1 MKETINYLNELFND
15 NDVVVLGLSGGPD
28 SMCLLD
34 VLLSLNKSLNII
46 CAHINH
52 NIRKESFEEASF
64 LKKYCEE
71 KKLNFETTT
80 FSKKSETENYNEL
93 ELREKRYDFFSEI
106 IKKYNAK
113 YLLTAHHGD
122 DLIETILMRLT
133 RGSNLKGYS
142 GIQLI
147 TDKKEYKIV
156 RPLLF
161 STKNEIELYNKEKN
175 IPFVIDKTNEQDD
188 YTRNRYR
195 HNVLPFLKKENKE
208 VHIKYLQFSKEL
220 QEYYKFVNKFVEKEL
235 SIRYNNGTLNIDK
248 FTELDDLLQTK
259 IIEQVLDYQYVDNLY
274 LINNQHIIEIK
285 KIINSERPNI
295 EISLPDDLIVIKSY
309 NTLTFT
315 RHKNEKKGYLIK
327 VEDNTLLP
335 NNHIIKIVSDNNDK
349 SNYVTRIN
357 SKEVKL
363 PLYVRQRKDGD
374 KMVIKN
380 MNDSKKIKS
389 IFIDSKLSK
398 EQRDNQPIVVDSN
411 ENIIWLPGLKKS
423 KFDKDKNENYDII
436 LWYN

>member
-161 STKNEIELYNKEKN
+161 STKDEIELYNKENN

-195 HNVLPFLKKENKE
+195 HNVLPFLKSENKE

-220 QEYYKFVNKFVEKEL
+220 QEYYKFVNKYVEKEL

-285 KIINSERPNI
+285 KLINSERPNI

-335 NNHIIKIVSDNNDK
+335 NNHIIQIISDNTDK

>member
-1 MKETINYLNELFND
+1 M
-15 NDVVVLGLSGGPD
+15 
-28 SMCLLD
+28 
-34 VLLSLNKSLNII
+34 
-46 CAHINH
+46 
-52 NIRKESFEEASF
+52 
-64 LKKYCEE
+64 
-71 KKLNFETTT
+71 
-80 FSKKSETENYNEL
+80 
-93 ELREKRYDFFSEI
+93 
-106 IKKYNAK
+106 
-113 YLLTAHHGD
+113 
-122 DLIETILMRLT
+122 
-133 RGSNLKGYS
+133 
-142 GIQLI
+142 
-147 TDKKEYKIV
+147 
-156 RPLLF
+156 
-161 STKNEIELYNKEKN
+161 
-175 IPFVIDKTNEQDD
+175 
-188 YTRNRYR
+188 
-195 HNVLPFLKKENKE
+195 
-208 VHIKYLQFSKEL
+208 
-220 QEYYKFVNKFVEKEL
+220 
-235 SIRYNNGTLNIDK
+235 
-248 FTELDDLLQTK
+248 LQTK

>member
-1 MKETINYLNELFND
+1 
-15 NDVVVLGLSGGPD
+15 
-28 SMCLLD
+28 MCLLD

-93 ELREKRYDFFSEI
+93 ELREKRYDFFNEI

-195 HNVLPFLKKENKE
+195 HNVLPFLKSENKE

-220 QEYYKFVNKFVEKEL
+220 QEYYKFVNKYVEKEL

-285 KIINSERPNI
+285 KLINSERPNI

-335 NNHIIKIVSDNNDK
+335 NNHIIQIISDNTDK

>member
-15 NDVVVLGLSGGPD
+15 NDIVVLGLSGGPD

-34 VLLSLNKSLNII
+34 ILLSLNKNLNII
-46 CAHINH
+46 CTHINH
-52 NIRKESFEEASF
+52 NIRKESFEEACF

-71 KKLNFETTT
+71 KKLTFETIT

-93 ELREKRYDFFSEI
+93 ELREKRYDFFNEI

-161 STKNEIELYNKEKN
+161 STKDEIELYNKENN

-195 HNVLPFLKKENKE
+195 HNVLPFLKSENKE
-208 VHIKYLQFSKEL
+208 VHIKYLQFSREL
-220 QEYYKFVNKFVEKEL
+220 QEYYKFVNKYVEKEL
-235 SIRYNNGTLNIDK
+235 SIRYNNGTLNVDK

-285 KIINSERPNI
+285 KLINSERPNI

-335 NNHIIKIVSDNNDK
+335 NNHIIKIISDNNDK

-357 SKEVKL
+357 SKEIKL

>member
-34 VLLSLNKSLNII
+34 ILLSLNKNLNII
-46 CAHINH
+46 CTHINH
-52 NIRKESFEEASF
+52 NIRKESFGEANF

-71 KKLNFETTT
+71 KKLTFETIT

-161 STKNEIELYNKEKN
+161 STKDEVELYNKENN

-195 HNVLPFLKKENKE
+195 HNVLPFLKSENKE
-208 VHIKYLQFSKEL
+208 VHIKYLQFSREL
-220 QEYYKFVNKFVEKEL
+220 QEYYKFVNKYVEKEL
-235 SIRYNNGTLNIDK
+235 SIRYNNGTLNVDK
-248 FTELDDLLQTK
+248 FTELDDLIQTK

-285 KIINSERPNI
+285 KLINSERPNI

-335 NNHIIKIVSDNNDK
+335 NNHIIKIISDNNDK

-380 MNDSKKIKS
+380 MNDSKK
-389 IFIDSKLSK
+389 
-398 EQRDNQPIVVDSN
+398 
-411 ENIIWLPGLKKS
+411 
-423 KFDKDKNENYDII
+423 
-436 LWYN
+436 

>member
-1 MKETINYLNELFND
+1 
-15 NDVVVLGLSGGPD
+15 
-28 SMCLLD
+28 MCLLD

>member
-34 VLLSLNKSLNII
+34 ILLSLNKNLNII
-46 CAHINH
+46 CTHINH

-106 IKKYNAK
+106 IKKYSAK

-147 TDKKEYKIV
+147 TDKKGYKIV

-161 STKNEIELYNKEKN
+161 STKDEIELYNKENN

-195 HNVLPFLKKENKE
+195 HNVLPFLKNENKE
-208 VHIKYLQFSKEL
+208 VHIKYLQFSREL
-220 QEYYKFVNKFVEKEL
+220 QEYYKFVNKYVEKEL
-235 SIRYNNGTLNIDK
+235 SIRYNNGTLNVDK

-285 KIINSERPNI
+285 KLINSERPNI

-335 NNHIIKIVSDNNDK
+335 NNHIIKIISDNNDK

-357 SKEVKL
+357 SKEIKL